1 MVEHLLPKQRAV
13 GSSPIARS
21 RYDFGLRGNHN
32 AREDIQSRDGFPT
45 IVTSD
50 NEAQEMTSE
59 TPAICPFEPH
69 HLDSLIELA
78 IRAWAPVFP
87 LMEADIPQYVY
98 DAFYPKGWEARQRA
112 DVEAICR
119 DDNTSVWIALMGD
132 ELAGFVG
139 LRVHRE
145 DCGGEI
151 YIIAVDPSFQRRGV
165 GHALLNFSFDW
176 MRSRGLAM
184 VMVETGG
191 DRGHEPSRATY
202 ESAGFDRYPVARYFR
217 KL

>member
-59 TPAICPFEPH
+59 TPAM
-69 HLDSLIELA
+69 
-78 IRAWAPVFP
+78 PVFP

-139 LRVHRE
+139 LRVHRA
-145 DCGGEI
+145 DCMGEI

-165 GHALLNFSFDW
+165 GHALLNFSFEW
-176 MRSRGLAM
+176 IRSRGLAM